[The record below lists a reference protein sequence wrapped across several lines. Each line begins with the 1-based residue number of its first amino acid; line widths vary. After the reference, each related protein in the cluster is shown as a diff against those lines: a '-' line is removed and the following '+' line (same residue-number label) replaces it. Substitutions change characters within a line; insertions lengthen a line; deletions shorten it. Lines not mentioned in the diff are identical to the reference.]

1 MHDLTK
7 IVIPKIM
14 SKWQYVAEA
23 LRYDLEIIEAIELK
37 KQGDPKT
44 CCREF
49 FRNWLTTNNGAKAG
63 PKQWSTLMN
72 ILKEVDEIP
81 TDAVD
86 EIIAK
91 VKQLDN

>member
-1 MHDLTK
+1 MFDLTK

-23 LRYDLEIIEAIELK
+23 LRYDLEIIQAIEVK
-37 KQGDPKT
+37 KQGDPKA

-49 FRNWLTTNNGAKAG
+49 FINWLTTNNGAKAG
-63 PKQWSTLMN
+63 PKIWSTLLN

-91 VKQLDN
+91 VKQLNN

>member
-1 MHDLTK
+1 MFDLTK

-23 LRYDLEIIEAIELK
+23 LRYDLEIIQAIKEK
-37 KQGDPKT
+37 ERGDPKA

-49 FRNWLTTNNGAKAG
+49 FINWLTTNNGAKAG
-63 PKQWSTLMN
+63 PKQWSTLIN

-91 VKQLDN
+91 VKQLNN

>member
-23 LRYDLEIIEAIELK
+23 FRYDLEIIEAIEVK

-63 PKQWSTLMN
+63 QKQWSTLIN

-81 TDAVD
+81 SDAVD

-91 VKQLDN
+91 VKQLNN